1 MFLTSHL
8 FFHCSHSNCF
18 KYEVSA
24 KLEPGWSFK
33 SVFTV
38 VIIAIGAI
46 SGVKLSLIIPPP
58 PPRCWPDF
66 DKRHQGRFKITTNL
80 LKDGLWQISM
90 GIIPRKPCVKS
101 DQIKFSKEV
110 EGDINFGLPFKVNSI
125 TLWPGEVSGFRQSAH
140 FTRWPLY
147 IIYPGFFNF
156 DSHFIA
162 HPLSCKTYH
171 QHIESSSNFGF
182 FDDLQGILR
191 RCVEG

>member
-1 MFLTSHL
+1 MGT
-8 FFHCSHSNCF
+8 
-18 KYEVSA
+18 
-24 KLEPGWSFK
+24 
-33 SVFTV
+33 
-38 VIIAIGAI
+38 
-46 SGVKLSLIIPPP
+46 IP
-58 PPRCWPDF
+58 
-66 DKRHQGRFKITTNL
+66 Q
-80 LKDGLWQISM
+80 
-90 GIIPRKPCVKS
+90 KPCVKS

-156 DSHFIA
+156 DSRFIA